1 MYSYLLHLYPYLSQL
16 SEESLLYTFFY
27 QYQSSECGNG
37 FGCFRRPENCT
48 GEDCEYLITYR
59 AAENMSNYV
68 DISMT
73 TKWQWIGLGHNMVP
87 LMVNN
92 TTFKSHPKNLV
103 LKNWRRNQYF
113 INNLINLFRG
123 GSRAAA
129 TSKMELFV
137 IIVNGFKPSWMLQQ
151 PQIRLCFCYW
161 MESYGK
167 HLFPEAATGD
177 VPRSSHRRCSVKKKL
192 RIL

>member
-27 QYQSSECGNG
+27 
-37 FGCFRRPENCT
+37 RRPENCT

-87 LMVNN
+87 LMVNY

-103 LKNWRRNQYF
+103 LKSWRRNQYF

-151 PQIRLCFCYW
+151 P
-161 MESYGK
+161 
-167 HLFPEAATGD
+167 
-177 VPRSSHRRCSVKKKL
+177 
-192 RIL
+192 

>member
-1 MYSYLLHLYPYLSQL
+1 
-16 SEESLLYTFFY
+16 
-27 QYQSSECGNG
+27 
-37 FGCFRRPENCT
+37 
-48 GEDCEYLITYR
+48 
-59 AAENMSNYV
+59 MSNYV

-87 LMVNN
+87 LMVNY

-137 IIVNGFKPSWMLQQ
+137 IIVNGCSSPRSASAFVIGWSLTGSIYFQRQ
-151 PQIRLCFCYW
+151 PQE
-161 MESYGK
+161 M
-167 HLFPEAATGD
+167 FPEAATGD
-177 VPRSSHRRCSVKKKL
+177 VL
-192 RIL
+192 

>member
-1 MYSYLLHLYPYLSQL
+1 
-16 SEESLLYTFFY
+16 
-27 QYQSSECGNG
+27 
-37 FGCFRRPENCT
+37 
-48 GEDCEYLITYR
+48 
-59 AAENMSNYV
+59 MSNYV

-123 GSRAAA
+123 GSREAA
-129 TSKMELFV
+129 TSKMELFM
-137 IIVNGFKPSWMLQQ
+137 ILVNGLNPLTI
-151 PQIRLCFCYW
+151 IR
-161 MESYGK
+161 K
-167 HLFPEAATGD
+167 HSILDVAAALDPPLLLLLDGVLREAFISRG
-177 VPRSSHRRCSVKKKL
+177 SHRRCSQKQPQEMFCKKNVLKNFVNFKGTHL
-192 RIL
+192 FWILFYIKMET